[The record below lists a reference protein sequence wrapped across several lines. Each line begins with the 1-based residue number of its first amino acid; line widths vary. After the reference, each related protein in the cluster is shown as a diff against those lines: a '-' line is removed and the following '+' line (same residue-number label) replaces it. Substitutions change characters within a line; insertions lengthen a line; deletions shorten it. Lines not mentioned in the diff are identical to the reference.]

1 MKTWKQGKYL
11 ACKSSIKSF
20 RGIWVISHECFE
32 ISKVAESCLHQKT
45 ITLKEWSWYSP
56 NFHFEVIN
64 WAVDNGD
71 QHWNVENQ
79 ECSTP
84 DNFDMMK
91 ISGVT
96 SVKVK
101 WHCWHQHQYWQP
113 EIKCGDGGTT
123 MLGCGLMGGDSWAH
137 TLHCTA
143 TLIMLLQLPR
153 RSRQSS
159 PPLQIQPG
167 STWLLIITQLLNTK
181 CWQRLDLDESWS
193 CK

>member
-123 MLGCGLMGGDSWAH
+123 MQGCGLMGGDSWVH
-137 TLHCTA
+137 TLHCHSNYVIT
-143 TLIMLLQLPR
+143 T
-153 RSRQSS
+153 
-159 PPLQIQPG
+159 
-167 STWLLIITQLLNTK
+167 TEEVETIITTYSDSAREHLASNYNAAPK